1 MTTPMAMLLGVG
13 LGLVIGLLIGW
24 LIRGTRQA
32 AAVPAPGPP
41 PVRRAARSSEPAI
54 RPQSADAQE
63 REVAAG
69 WLRFLRQE
77 VADTVNAVNN
87 RLQVIRILAAGVD
100 RTSLDPAQIQALN
113 QIDVEVGRA
122 SGSAASLHRH
132 VTSSAPEPSRPSVAT
147 ARPRAVRSGVI
158 LVVEGDDAGREALGQ
173 VFRNFGHRVI
183 PARDG
188 LEAFA
193 VLQQEPVDCVI
204 TDTRMSRLSGMAL
217 YTQVEDRLPTL
228 ARRFVFVSGDTQ
240 EPDTR
245 AFLERVGCPVLPKPF
260 DVQLLIEAVTEIL
273 ERPAPAGG

>member
-1 MTTPMAMLLGVG
+1 
-13 LGLVIGLLIGW
+13 
-24 LIRGTRQA
+24 
-32 AAVPAPGPP
+32 
-41 PVRRAARSSEPAI
+41 
-54 RPQSADAQE
+54 
-63 REVAAG
+63 
-69 WLRFLRQE
+69 
-77 VADTVNAVNN
+77 
-87 RLQVIRILAAGVD
+87 
-100 RTSLDPAQIQALN
+100 
-113 QIDVEVGRA
+113 
-122 SGSAASLHRH
+122 
-132 VTSSAPEPSRPSVAT
+132 
-147 ARPRAVRSGVI
+147 
-158 LVVEGDDAGREALGQ
+158 
-173 VFRNFGHRVI
+173 
-183 PARDG
+183 